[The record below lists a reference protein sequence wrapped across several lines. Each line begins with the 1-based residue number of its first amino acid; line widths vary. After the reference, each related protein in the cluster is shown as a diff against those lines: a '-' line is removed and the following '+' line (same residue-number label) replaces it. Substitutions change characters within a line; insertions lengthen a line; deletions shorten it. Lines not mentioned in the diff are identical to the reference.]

1 VLDPADGATSIEMTD
16 ESLLS
21 PKPLDVVTLRTRRIG
36 GQGREYS
43 AIAGQYLAWF
53 RPLACGYVVY
63 MAPSEIGT
71 FSNGP
76 ATADRRARNRA
87 WVKRHPLKFV
97 VIFVALAALD
107 LWLRLGIVR
116 GQHTSAVQ
124 FLLYLALALAIGLT
138 FAAIQI
144 HRRNGRAS

>member
-1 VLDPADGATSIEMTD
+1 
-16 ESLLS
+16 
-21 PKPLDVVTLRTRRIG
+21 
-36 GQGREYS
+36 
-43 AIAGQYLAWF
+43 
-53 RPLACGYVVY
+53 
-63 MAPSEIGT
+63 
-71 FSNGP
+71 
-76 ATADRRARNRA
+76 
-87 WVKRHPLKFV
+87 VKRHPLKFV